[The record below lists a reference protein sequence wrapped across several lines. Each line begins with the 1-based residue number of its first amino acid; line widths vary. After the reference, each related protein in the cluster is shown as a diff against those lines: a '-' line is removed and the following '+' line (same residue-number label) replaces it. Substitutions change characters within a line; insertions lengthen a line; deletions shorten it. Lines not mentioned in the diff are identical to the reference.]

1 MDGRGGWRC
10 IWRAAMG
17 LTYTSLLCP
26 LLSVTLHSA
35 CGWFTDT
42 LMEEGVAL
50 FICPERRMCL
60 LRDTV
65 KQWGGTGRKVALG
78 TKC

>member
-1 MDGRGGWRC
+1 MHLESSNGSH
-10 IWRAAMG
+10 
-17 LTYTSLLCP
+17 LYQPSLPPTVCHP
-26 LLSVTLHSA
+26 LHSA